1 MLWEDVILPFLLLH
15 EVQEDLYQ
23 SLHMENL
30 MELLEM
36 KHITY
41 WSLPN
46 TAAPGS
52 STLSSWCPVYINKPK
67 LSLKC
72 FYQLVTPV
80 LLLQVFRSL
89 LQVSRFAR
97 LSRHQSS
104 DCPAISALL
113 YVQEKLLTFIQQIL
127 SLFLL
132 LFFPL
137 FLNPCL
143 LLDCMNIRMFV

>member
-1 MLWEDVILPFLLLH
+1 MHSENWVKALVKYFPFTEQACIRECSGKMLILPFLLLH

-52 STLSSWCPVYINKPK
+52 STLSS
-67 LSLKC
+67 
-72 FYQLVTPV
+72 
-80 LLLQVFRSL
+80 
-89 LQVSRFAR
+89 
-97 LSRHQSS
+97 
-104 DCPAISALL
+104 
-113 YVQEKLLTFIQQIL
+113 
-127 SLFLL
+127 
-132 LFFPL
+132 
-137 FLNPCL
+137 
-143 LLDCMNIRMFV
+143 